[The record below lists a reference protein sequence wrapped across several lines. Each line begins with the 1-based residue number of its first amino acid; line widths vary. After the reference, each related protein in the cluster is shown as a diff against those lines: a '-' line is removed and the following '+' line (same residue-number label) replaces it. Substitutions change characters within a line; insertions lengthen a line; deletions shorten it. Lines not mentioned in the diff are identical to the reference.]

1 MQRWSAARW
10 RLVPPLLMAGGWWLV
25 AGGWWSMMPLRA
37 YVEHVG
43 MKLMLALVGW
53 LLGLLGLLSIS
64 PLLLLIFLQ
73 YSPLI
78 TP

>member
-1 MQRWSAARW
+1 MVASASSAD
-10 RLVPPLLMAGGWWLV
+10 GWWLV